1 MKIYIY
7 FFLYIK
13 MSNKYY
19 QKHKEKL
26 KKTTRERYQNLSQE
40 EKEKSVSIIMDVI
53 RIFLRNKSIIFF
65 KDPMVIKVISWIS
78 R

>member
-40 EKEKSVSIIMDVI
+40 EKEKKCQHHHG
-53 RIFLRNKSIIFF
+53 RNKNLSEEQKYHIF
-65 KDPMVIKVISWIS
+65 
-78 R
+78 

>member
-1 MKIYIY
+1 
-7 FFLYIK
+7 

-26 KKTTRERYQNLSQE
+26 KKKKHVKDIKIFLKKK
-40 EKEKSVSIIMDVI
+40 KEKSVSIIMDVI
-53 RIFLRNKSIIFF
+53 RIFLRNESIMFF
-65 KDPMVIKVISWIS
+65 KDPTVIKLISWIS